1 MKNIE
6 DIIANKIYA
15 LINFA
20 LSKVIKPD
28 IQINRV
34 AEINEEMI
42 ENLKQK
48 YGIEGVILDVDET
61 LRKNMKNIPEVN
73 QKWIDGLKGKLKVII
88 LSNGRDEKVERFFKD
103 RGIDYIG
110 VAHKPL
116 KKNFIKACEKMGIEP
131 NEVLVIGDS
140 MLDDIHGGKKNN
152 MRTALVKEVEDEQR

>member
-20 LSKVIKPD
+20 LLKVIKPD
-28 IQINRV
+28 IKINKV
-34 AEINEEMI
+34 TEINEEMI

-48 YGIEGVILDVDET
+48 YGIEGIILDIDET
-61 LRKNMKNIPEVN
+61 LRTHMKDIPEVN
-73 QKWIDGLKGKLKVII
+73 KKWIDGLKGKLKVII
-88 LSNGRDEKVERFFKD
+88 LSNGRDEKVERFFRD

-131 NEVLVIGDS
+131 NKVLVIGDS